1 MLDAIANAPR
11 DRDTRWDLVGVVLLV
26 ALSFTDL
33 AFASAGGTPVTAFL
47 VVAPVCALLFV
58 DRWTHGIQWCR
69 VPVIA
74 GWMAASTLINWGD
87 AKLVSVAYSGV
98 FLVAYVMMMNTQRFV
113 TRELFAAALKL
124 IIIAFFVNV
133 LASQLLELAGAPRSF
148 LAAIF
153 HRATDPRED
162 VGLRYYGFSSEPSY
176 AAFIVIA
183 CFACLRRL
191 APTSERRML
200 LRYGALVAY
209 QLVAFQ
215 SVYGYLLGLA
225 LAVAELRRSL
235 SRRTFV
241 WVVALGA
248 AAMLARDVQQEG
260 RFTHLVEAAMEED
273 VEGIADLHVIDS
285 SLFLRT
291 APAIEY
297 VTESHITSP
306 SFFVGHGAMTSTAKY
321 TEMFAGW
328 IGEDDSFMAA
338 LLPGY
343 FFDYGL
349 IGGVLVLVLIVG
361 QARYRIASIQNVI
374 LVAVLFN
381 ASFNTQLFWF
391 VVGTLAMTN
400 RYAAETVEPKAIA

>member
-1 MLDAIANAPR
+1 MIDAIAR
-11 DRDTRWDLVGVVLLV
+11 DGDTRWHLVGVVMLV
-26 ALSFTDL
+26 ALSLTDL
-33 AFASAGGTPVTAFL
+33 AFASAGGTPITAFI
-47 VVAPVCALLFV
+47 VVAPVCALVFA
-58 DRWTHGIQWCR
+58 DRWSHGIDWCR
-69 VPVIA
+69 VPVVA
-74 GWMAASTLINWGD
+74 GWMIASTLLNWGD
-87 AKLVSVAYSGV
+87 AKLISVAYSGV
-98 FLVAYVMMMNTQRFV
+98 FLVSFVVLMNTQRFV
-113 TRELFAAALKL
+113 TRDLFVLALK
-124 IIIAFFVNV
+124 IIIVAFFVNV

-148 LAAIF
+148 LGAFF

-191 APTSERRML
+191 TPASDRRML
-200 LRYGALVAY
+200 LGYGALVAY

-225 LAVAELRRSL
+225 LAIAELRRSL

-241 WVVALGA
+241 WVIAIGA

-260 RFTHLVEAAMEED
+260 RFSHLVSAAMDQD
-273 VEGIADLHVIDS
+273 VDGIADLHVIDS

-297 VTESHITSP
+297 VTESHVASAG
-306 SFFVGHGAMTSTAKY
+306 FFIGHGAMASTAKY

-343 FFDYGL
+343 FYDYGL
-349 IGGVLVLVLIVG
+349 IGGVLVLLVIVG
-361 QARYRIASIQNVI
+361 RARHRIASIQNLV

-391 VVGTLAMTN
+391 VVGTLALTN
-400 RYAAETVEPKAIA
+400 RYAAETVEPA